1 MTSGLGDIQ
10 FIELKD
16 TITQLNHTIK
26 AQTALIE
33 SLKKTMEDR
42 DAKEKEKD
50 QLISNLQAQLDY
62 LKAKLFGT
70 SSEKHR
76 IEFPG
81 QMNLFL

>member
-62 LKAKLFGT
+62 LKAKLF
-70 SSEKHR
+70 
-76 IEFPG
+76 
-81 QMNLFL
+81 